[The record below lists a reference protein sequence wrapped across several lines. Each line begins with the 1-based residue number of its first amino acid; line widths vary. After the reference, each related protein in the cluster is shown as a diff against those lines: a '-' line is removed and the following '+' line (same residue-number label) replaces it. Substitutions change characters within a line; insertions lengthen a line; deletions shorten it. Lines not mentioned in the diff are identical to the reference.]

1 MRTNMDMVRAA
12 FRAEATELLTGM
24 EQSFLSLE
32 SSSGS
37 EALKEA
43 FRSVHTLKG
52 NALLMGFP
60 AAAELAHTVEDLL
73 EKLTANALP
82 MGPALGTLLLQSV
95 DALRLLIGLSAEEQ
109 GQGAVDPNE
118 VQRQLAEAAR
128 GAGGSTAAPTPAA
141 EPPAPER
148 SEELRVSTAQE
159 RTLRVGLDRLD
170 RMLDL
175 TGEIAIA
182 RGRLTSMLEQAGRYS
197 PQELLAAHRDADR
210 LYLDLQELVMKVRM
224 VPIERAFQPFARTL
238 RDLCASSGKRVR
250 LEVSGEEVEV
260 DTTVVELIRD
270 PLMHLVRN
278 AVDHGIEAPEVREQK
293 GKSPTGTL
301 RLHAFH
307 EAGSIV
313 VRVQDDGAGLD
324 RERILARARAGGL
337 LGPEETRE
345 DAELH
350 QLIFAPGFSTAERV
364 TELSGRGIG
373 LDVVRRNIEALRGGI
388 SLETEPG
395 RGTSISLR
403 LPLTLSIIEG
413 FSVGVGP
420 ETYVLPLE
428 SVLECVDLPEA
439 ERRPGRTGMI
449 NLRGHALPYLRLREH
464 FVVEGPPPAR
474 ESIVVI
480 SHGRGQAGL
489 AVDTLLGQGQ
499 TVIKSLGRFFQSIPG
514 VSGSAI
520 LGTGRVA
527 LVLDVPSLLRKAL
540 QAPAPAGA

>member
-1 MRTNMDMVRAA
+1 MRTTMEMVQAS
-12 FRAEATELLTGM
+12 FRAESKELLAEM
-24 EQSFLSLE
+24 ERSFLAFE
-32 SSSGS
+32 SSPGP
-37 EALKEA
+37 EPLKEA
-43 FRSVHTLKG
+43 FRAVHTLKG

-60 AAAELAHTVEDLL
+60 AVAELAHTLEDLL
-73 EKLTANALP
+73 EKLTANAVP
-82 MGPALGTLLLQSV
+82 ITPALGTLLLQVV
-95 DALRLLIGLSAEEQ
+95 DAFRLLIGLGAEGGAQ
-109 GQGAVDPNE
+109 GGVEPAE
-118 VQRQLAEAAR
+118 LQRRLAQAAR
-128 GAGGSTAAPTPAA
+128 GEGAGGAPAA
-141 EPPAPER
+141 GEPATSERPE
-148 SEELRVSTAQE
+148 EPKASTQAE

-182 RGRLTSMLEQAGRYS
+182 RGRLTSMLEQGGRYS
-197 PQELLAAHRDADR
+197 PQELLAAHREADR

-238 RDLCASSGKRVR
+238 RDLSSSSGKRVR

-278 AVDHGIEAPEVREQK
+278 AVDHGLESPEVRQQK
-293 GKSPTGTL
+293 GKDPTGTL
-301 RLHAFH
+301 RLEARH
-307 EAGSIV
+307 EAGTIV
-313 VRVQDDGAGLD
+313 VRVEDDGAGLD
-324 RERILARARAGGL
+324 RERIRARARAVGL
-337 LGPEETRE
+337 LGPEEERE
-345 DAELH
+345 DAALY

-373 LDVVRRNIEALRGGI
+373 LDVVRRNLEMLRGSI
-388 SLETEPG
+388 SLETKAG
-395 RGTSISLR
+395 VGTTFSLR

-413 FSVGVGP
+413 FSVAVGP

-428 SVLECVDLPEA
+428 SVLECVDLPET
-439 ERRPGRTGMI
+439 ERRPGPTGML

-464 FVVEGPPPAR
+464 FEVEGPPPSR
-474 ESIVVI
+474 ESVVVI
-480 SHGRGQAGL
+480 SHGQGQAGL

-499 TVIKSLGRFFQSIPG
+499 TVIKSLGRFFQAIPG

-520 LGTGRVA
+520 LGNGRVA

-540 QAPAPAGA
+540 QAPAPVLP